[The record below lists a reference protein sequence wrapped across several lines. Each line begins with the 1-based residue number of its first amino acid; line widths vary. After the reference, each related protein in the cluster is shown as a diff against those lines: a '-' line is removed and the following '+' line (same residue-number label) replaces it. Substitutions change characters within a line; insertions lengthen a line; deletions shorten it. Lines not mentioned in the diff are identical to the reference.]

1 MEAPSI
7 HLPDI
12 LLQCVMAAIE
22 GPVALVDRDIFVAAL
37 CRGIGGFRF
46 LSTKLGGSLTIRSYD
61 KIVMLLQKGSWA
73 K

>member
-1 MEAPSI
+1 
-7 HLPDI
+7 
-12 LLQCVMAAIE
+12 MATIE
-22 GPVALVDRDIFVAAL
+22 GPVALVDRDTFVAAL

-46 LSTKLGGSLTIRSYD
+46 LSTKLGGSPTFRSYD